1 MYFMLGDIALEAID
15 LTEFSETHAA
25 EFAEHAVLK
34 GKPRLQAMGEKL
46 NELSFAIRLHHNIG
60 GVEKRYQALL
70 KAKAEQNALAL
81 IWGRS
86 KYKGDYVITQLTS
99 NTLFTDK
106 HGNALCREMTI
117 SLKEFVGN
125 GDDSLFG
132 DALNFGSN
140 SLLGSILPS
149 GVVSTLSTV
158 KQAVNRSVKLYNQ
171 GKRLVNEVQ
180 DTMTVIRQFANDPAT
195 ALGYLPLALRN
206 LEGALGNFGEITGLN
221 DTLSGLSDLLPS
233 AVKFSHKMNDI
244 YTDLQIMKD
253 SFTYASGNDWSNWFT
268 PADNA
273 LSAVN
278 DRFDNLAKSVAEMT
292 AWIVL
297 RADDEPD
304 TEKDNDDTDLA

>member
-1 MYFMLGDIALEAID
+1 MLGNIAFEPVD
-15 LTEFSETHAA
+15 LTDFSENHSA

-46 NELSFAIRLHHNIG
+46 NELTFAIRLHHKLG
-60 GVEKRYQALL
+60 GVESRYQALL
-70 KAKAEQNALAL
+70 TAKAEQQALAL

-140 SLLGSILPS
+140 SLLGSIFPS

-158 KQAVNRSVKLYNQ
+158 KQAVNRSVELYNQ

-206 LEGALGNFGEITGLN
+206 LDGALGNFGEITGLN

-253 SFTYASGNDWSNWFT
+253 SFTNASGNDWSNWFT

-297 RADDEPD
+297 RTDDEPD

>member
-1 MYFMLGDIALEAID
+1 MYFMLGNIALEAID
-15 LTEFSETHAA
+15 LTEFSETFAA

-46 NELSFAIRLHHNIG
+46 NELSFAIRLHHKIG
-60 GVEKRYQALL
+60 GVESRYQALL
-70 KAKAEQNALAL
+70 TAKAEQQALAL
-81 IWGRS
+81 IWGRG
-86 KYKGDYVITQLTS
+86 KYKGDYVIIQLSST
-99 NTLFTDK
+99 TLFTDK
-106 HGNALCREMTI
+106 YGNALCREMNI
-117 SLKEFVGN
+117 SLKEFVGDM
-125 GDDSLFG
+125 DDGLLG
-132 DALNFGSN
+132 DALNFGSG

-158 KQAVNRSVKLYNQ
+158 KQAVSRGVELYNQ

-206 LEGALGNFGEITGLN
+206 LDGALGSFGEITGLSN
-221 DTLSGLSDLLPS
+221 TLSGLSDLLPS
-233 AVKFSHKMNDI
+233 AVKFSHKIDDI

-253 SFTYASGNDWSNWFT
+253 SFTNASGNDWSNWFT

-278 DRFDNLAKSVAEMT
+278 DSFDNLAKPVAEMT